1 MTVVLVD
8 TETDKERHVTTE
20 AETRE
25 THLPAKERQALLAAS
40 EAQGKA

>member
-1 MTVVLVD
+1 MTVVLMD

-25 THLPAKERQALLAAS
+25 THPPAKERQALLAAS

>member
-20 AETRE
+20 AETR
-25 THLPAKERQALLAAS
+25 LPLQAKERQALLAAS